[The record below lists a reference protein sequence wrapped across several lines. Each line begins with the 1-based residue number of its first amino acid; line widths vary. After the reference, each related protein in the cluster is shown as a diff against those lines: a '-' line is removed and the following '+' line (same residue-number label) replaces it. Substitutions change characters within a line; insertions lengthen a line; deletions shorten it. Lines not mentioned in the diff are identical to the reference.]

1 MEHNMNMSNR
11 EASPNRLLR
20 RLGEAAVVTQ
30 KLEHALERVAPADRS
45 PPSLAALVAGAG
57 PSLRLIGALAG
68 LQQAS
73 LTGAVALVRVRNC
86 KK

>member
-1 MEHNMNMSNR
+1 MNR
-11 EASPNRLLR
+11 RASPTHVLR
-20 RLGEAAVVTQ
+20 RVEKVNAVTR
-30 KLEHALERVAPADRS
+30 KLVLALDRMAPADRA

-57 PSLRLIGALAG
+57 PSLRLIAALAG

-73 LTGAVALVRVRNC
+73 LAGVVALARVRKR

>member
-1 MEHNMNMSNR
+1 MNMNSHR
-11 EASPNRLLR
+11 ETQLLR
-20 RLGEAAVVTQ
+20 RLGDAAAVVQ
-30 KLEHALERVAPADRS
+30 KLEHARDRMAPVDRS

-57 PSLRLIGALAG
+57 PSLRLIGAIAG

-73 LTGAVALVRVRNC
+73 LAGAVALVRVRKR